1 MLPTILASAKKDG
14 WREVTL
20 FLRSLFLGCALL
32 AYGFGTV
39 KLAHATSKLKRDE
52 RGRKK
57 GTPNKGLIKCRGDDT
72 RCKACRNKMA
82 PCHRRERPADCDCA
96 YCASSPMLEAKE
108 PNSPPPRTPTLLT
121 STPSRSTVH
130 AQKKHTFDEAVPHSF
145 SHFFPHSLPYYLP
158 HSLSC

>member
-1 MLPTILASAKKDG
+1 M
-14 WREVTL
+14 VVH
-20 FLRSLFLGCALL
+20 C
-32 AYGFGTV
+32 YGFGLETV

-108 PNSPPPRTPTLLT
+108 PNSSPPRTPTLLA

-130 AQKKHTFDEAVPHSF
+130 AQKKHTYDEGHTNAEKQTTYRLNKNKKAKKQGEL
-145 SHFFPHSLPYYLP
+145 SLFQDML
-158 HSLSC
+158 LLD